1 MSAAITDVR
10 DRLICLSI
18 GYRNNSKAVGA
29 VLILRNEDGM
39 LIRNSQV
46 IKPAKG
52 GSLETCLTSLPMNN
66 YTLNV
71 YDLETTPFILND
83 EVPAVIIPSISIK
96 GEMMTSCS
104 IAIISTHSFEQSSIT
119 DIVTSSWSASESM
132 CYENYSL

>member
-1 MSAAITDVR
+1 M
-10 DRLICLSI
+10 
-18 GYRNNSKAVGA
+18 
-29 VLILRNEDGM
+29 LILRNEDGV

-46 IKPAKG
+46 INPAS
-52 GSLETCLTSLPMNN
+52 GSLKTCLTSLPMNN

-83 EVPAVIIPSISIK
+83 EVPAVIIPSISIR
-96 GEMMTSCS
+96 GEMTSSS
-104 IAIISTHSFEQSSIT
+104 IAISSTHSFEQSSIT

>member
-1 MSAAITDVR
+1 MSATITDVR

-18 GYRNNSKAVGA
+18 GYRKNNKAVGA
-29 VLILRNEDGM
+29 VLILRNEDGV

-46 IKPAKG
+46 IKPAS
-52 GSLETCLTSLPMNN
+52 GSLEKCLTSLPMNN

-83 EVPAVIIPSISIK
+83 EVPAVIIPSISIR
-96 GEMMTSCS
+96 GEMTSSS
-104 IAIISTHSFEQSSIT
+104 IGISSTHSFEQSSIT

>member
-1 MSAAITDVR
+1 MSATITDVR

-18 GYRNNSKAVGA
+18 GYRKNSKAVGA

-46 IKPAKG
+46 IKPAS

-96 GEMMTSCS
+96 GEMTSC
-104 IAIISTHSFEQSSIT
+104 IAISSTYSFEQSSIT